1 MNLNRA
7 ISMKRVSIDKT
18 KGEQAEAVENLID
31 ARQQKQ
37 IAEMLAE
44 ISERKQKLQQRLQQ
58 SHSTIS

>member
-1 MNLNRA
+1 
-7 ISMKRVSIDKT
+7 MKRVSIDKT